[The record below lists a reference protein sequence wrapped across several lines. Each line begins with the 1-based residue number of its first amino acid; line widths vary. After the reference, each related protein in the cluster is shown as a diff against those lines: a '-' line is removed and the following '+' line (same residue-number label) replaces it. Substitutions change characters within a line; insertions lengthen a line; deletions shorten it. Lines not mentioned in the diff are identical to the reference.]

1 MMFVGTLIM
10 LVEGFGI
17 AKLERKYRG
26 LDEGV
31 LDPIEF
37 FSRAS
42 LEDIIRYSIHTRNAF
57 LGFCLLTIGSI
68 FYAL

>member
-1 MMFVGTLIM
+1 MFAGALIM

-17 AKLERKYRG
+17 ARLERKYRG
-26 LDEGV
+26 RDEGV

-37 FSRAS
+37 LSRAS
-42 LEDIIRYSIHTRNAF
+42 LEDIARYSIHAGNAF
-57 LGFCLLTIGSI
+57 LGFCVLTIGSI